1 MTDTRDVSAT
11 EVLQEL
17 ANFIDGTAAASVR
30 VRDRQLQIDLSWTT
44 VELKPAT
51 VETYCGR
58 STTTCG
64 ITIRTWSRSKGAHD
78 NDQNG

>member
-17 ANFIDGTAAASVR
+17 ANFIDGTAAALVR
-30 VRDRQLQIDLSWTT
+30 VRDWQLQIDLSWTT

-51 VETYCGR
+51 VEKIVG
-58 STTTCG
+58 G
-64 ITIRTWSRSKGAHD
+64 LQNAAETIRHMVAEQGSAR
-78 NDQNG
+78 Q